1 MLLKRTFILLPIS
14 LKISNIHAISDAHM
28 QKEYAWNI

>member
-1 MLLKRTFILLPIS
+1 MLLKRTIILFLIS